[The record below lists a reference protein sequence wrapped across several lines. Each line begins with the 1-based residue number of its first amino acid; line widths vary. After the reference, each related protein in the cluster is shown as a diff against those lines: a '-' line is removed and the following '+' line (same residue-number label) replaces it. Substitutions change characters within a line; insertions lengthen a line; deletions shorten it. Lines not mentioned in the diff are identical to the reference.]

1 MYEPLLNLSRSI
13 RNKADALQFAVIAT
27 MQQGC
32 GEPSKI
38 EYEEAKKLFDFFC
51 ENVDFPEESTRQLL
65 EDFLPI
71 IEAVLGGNP
80 SDLTAEL
87 NNLKVGEAN

>member
-27 MQQGC
+27 MQQKC

-38 EYEEAKKLFDFFC
+38 DYDEAKKLFDFFC

-65 EDFLPI
+65 GDFLPI

-80 SDLTAEL
+80 YDLTAEL
-87 NNLKVGEAN
+87 NKLKVGETN